1 MVSVIFDRPVGP
13 TGRMPLARYES
24 IDESLKTR
32 ILDVS
37 KQEFATHGYDGAS
50 YNKIIQK
57 IGISKGSMYYYFEN
71 KEDLFITCFLDAF
84 AHATGSFGFDYA
96 SFSFGD
102 DEEAYWN
109 SIKIISTKQ
118 WNDVLQHP
126 LFMSLMRQLVS
137 LGTDHS
143 IFRKLNA
150 ECEGLSEYSDIMSIL
165 EHGVKIG
172 AVRDDVPLNV
182 LIRMNT
188 EYEVWLMQEMQE
200 ERLNEQ
206 QVVDKFFEMFKQLFE
221 TRR

>member
-1 MVSVIFDRPVGP
+1 
-13 TGRMPLARYES
+13 MPLARYES

-37 KQEFATHGYDGAS
+37 KEEFGAHGYEGAS

-71 KEDLFITCFLDAF
+71 KEDLFLTCFLDEARL
-84 AHATGSFGFDYA
+84 AGMLSFEMNKLSEVVDH
-96 SFSFGD
+96 D
-102 DEEAYWN
+102 VYWD
-109 SIKIISTKQ
+109 SIKMISSQQ
-118 WNDVLQHP
+118 WNDVLHHP

-137 LGTDHS
+137 LGSDHP

-150 ECEGLSEYSDIMSIL
+150 ECEGLSEYGELMSLL
-165 EHGVKIG
+165 EHGVQIG
-172 AVRDDVPLNV
+172 AIRDDVPLNV

-188 EYEVWLMQEMQE
+188 EYEVWLLQEIQE

-221 TRR
+221 IRR

>member
-1 MVSVIFDRPVGP
+1 
-13 TGRMPLARYES
+13 MPLTRYES

-37 KQEFATHGYDGAS
+37 KEEFGAHGYEGAS

-71 KEDLFITCFLDAF
+71 KEDLFLTCFLDEARL
-84 AHATGSFGFDYA
+84 AGMLSFEMNKLSEVVDH
-96 SFSFGD
+96 D
-102 DEEAYWN
+102 VYWD
-109 SIKIISTKQ
+109 SIKMISSQQ
-118 WNDVLQHP
+118 WNDVLHHP

-137 LGTDHS
+137 LGSDHP

-150 ECEGLSEYSDIMSIL
+150 ECEGLSEYGELMSLL
-165 EHGVKIG
+165 EHGVQIV
-172 AVRDDVPLNV
+172 AIRDDVPLNV

-188 EYEVWLMQEMQE
+188 EYEVWLLQEIQE

-221 TRR
+221 IRR